1 MTVTLGMQ
9 DSISWSVDNMR
20 TGRCDIAVTL
30 CMLGSFSKYILFA
43 VFFLQN
49 ECFHKI
55 LSEILPI
62 DLVLKS
68 LDPDQA
74 RQFVG
79 ISSRHWQVEFLSEC
93 GHRSTG

>member
-1 MTVTLGMQ
+1 
-9 DSISWSVDNMR
+9 MR
-20 TGRCDIAVTL
+20 TDRCDIAVTL

-49 ECFHKI
+49 ECFKKI

-68 LDPDQA
+68 LDSDQA
-74 RQFVG
+74 QQFVG
-79 ISSRHWQVEFLSEC
+79 PDLGANCLQRLSAV
-93 GHRSTG
+93 GTGR